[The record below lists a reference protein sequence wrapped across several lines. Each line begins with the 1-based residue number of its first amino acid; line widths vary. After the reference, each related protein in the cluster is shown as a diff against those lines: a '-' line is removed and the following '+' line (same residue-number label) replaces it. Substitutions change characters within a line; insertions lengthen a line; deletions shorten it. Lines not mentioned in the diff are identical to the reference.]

1 MKKTVFTLFG
11 LALALTASE
20 AAAVDK
26 GNISNDAKFVA
37 HLDLDAFR
45 ASKIGTTLLE
55 QIRTE
60 EGREKFDALVEIVG
74 FDPLTAFQSAT
85 LSGNGKEDNG
95 ILVVK
100 HKGDNSKL
108 LAFMKLDE
116 HYRKTEHGK
125 HEIHGVGD
133 RSDDERGYVSFVN
146 ATTAVLAPS
155 RELAGDA
162 IDLVNGKGAA
172 KQVPPSLKT
181 ISKKATNA
189 FITAYAD
196 IESIKE
202 QIDDESFKEM
212 VKQAAL
218 VMGETGEKL
227 ILSLVVDTYDADTAQ
242 QLEAMVNGLI
252 GFAKLGQEE
261 NPEIKD
267 ILNGL
272 KVTRDKV
279 TMSVHFSIA
288 VDKLLEL
295 IDPALKDL
303 DIDIPKP

>member
-125 HEIHGVGD
+125 HEIHGAGD
-133 RSDDERGYVSFVN
+133 RSDDKRGYVSFVN
-146 ATTAVLAPS
+146 ATTSVLAPS
-155 RELAGDA
+155 RKLAGEG

-172 KQVPPSLKT
+172 KHVPSSLKT

-196 IESIKE
+196 VESLKE

-212 VKQAAL
+212 VKQATLL
-218 VMGETGEKL
+218 VGEKDDKL
-227 ILSLVVDTYDADTAQ
+227 ILSVAVDTYAADIAQ

-252 GFAKLGQEE
+252 GFAKLGQEK

-279 TMSVHFSIA
+279 TVSVHFSLA

-303 DIDIPKP
+303 DIEIPKP